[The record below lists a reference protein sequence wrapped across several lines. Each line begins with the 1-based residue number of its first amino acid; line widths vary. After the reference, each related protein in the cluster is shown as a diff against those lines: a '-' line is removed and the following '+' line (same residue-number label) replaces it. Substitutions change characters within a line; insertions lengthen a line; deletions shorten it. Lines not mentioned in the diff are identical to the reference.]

1 VFLGGL
7 TLAGVLIFSRAAPAQ
22 DQPADGANGAAAAA
36 PTMDEQGWPNYPL
49 PDAKSFGKS
58 NIETGRG
65 HGFYLS
71 VSKLL
76 LVWLLFLVW
85 VKTTDWVGQD
95 CLRVNLNYSIWNP
108 IVFGVFIAA
117 FLVMWLI
124 PMFEIAMPLLL
135 VAYLAPLGT
144 YLIVRNKMVEQHQR
158 VMTPE
163 HIRLLIAGLLGK
175 MGVKVS
181 TEKQA
186 AWQKGA
192 PVNFKASAGC
202 GREGEANLL
211 LARRSPGFVPTKE
224 LIAEMLDR
232 RGESVMLEFTQ
243 AGVGVRFQIDSV
255 WHNLDPQTREQ
266 AALILAVMMTLC
278 GLDANKR
285 TKRQEATMQA
295 EYKGI
300 EYLCRLIVQSAEGT
314 ERAVL
319 HVHALKAPIKSFD
332 ELGMRAK
339 TQEQLKELTARPAG
353 FVLFAALPG
362 GGLSALF
369 DSVLKNC
376 DRYMRDFASVEEVN
390 HREHDIENLPVTIYN
405 ASKGETA
412 TAALE
417 KITKTYPNVIVMRT
431 LPDMAAAKML
441 CDQVAEDRLVLTA
454 IRAKDATEAMLRVL
468 LLKLPPKDFVN
479 AISGVCCVRLVRKLC
494 GECKEAYPA
503 PQEMLAQFGIPPG
516 KVQTLYRPPT
526 QPDAKKVCPNCE
538 GIGYKGR
545 SGLFELLVVDDGVRE
560 MLLKSPKLDLVRAAA
575 RRSGMKTFQEEG
587 LVLVVKG
594 ITSLQELQR
603 ALKG

>member
-1 VFLGGL
+1 MGL
-7 TLAGVLIFSRAAPAQ
+7 MLTGAP
-22 DQPADGANGAAAAA
+22 AAA
-36 PTMDEQGWPNYPL
+36 PTMDEQGWPIYPL
-49 PDAKSFGKS
+49 PDAKSFGKP
-58 NIETGRG
+58 NNGNGRG
-65 HGFYLS
+65 HGFYVS
-71 VSKLL
+71 VSKLA

-108 IVFGVFIAA
+108 IVFGVFIGA
-117 FLVMWLI
+117 FIVMWLI

-163 HIRLLIAGLLGK
+163 HIRLLIAQLLGK

-181 TEKQA
+181 DREAGGLAEGRAGELQ
-186 AWQKGA
+186 
-192 PVNFKASAGC
+192 ASAGC
-202 GREGEANLL
+202 GRESEANLL

-224 LIAEMLDR
+224 LVAEMLDR
-232 RGESVMLEFTQ
+232 RGESVMIEFTQ

-300 EYLCRLIVQSAEGT
+300 DYLCRLIVQSVEGT

-319 HVHALKAPIKSFD
+319 HLHATKAPIKSFD

-339 TQEQLKELTARPAG
+339 TQEQLKELTSRQAG
-353 FVLFAALPG
+353 FVLFSSLPV

-390 HREHDIENLPVTIYN
+390 HREHDGRKSTGDHIQR
-405 ASKGETA
+405 
-412 TAALE
+412 LE
-417 KITKTYPNVIVMRT
+417 R
-431 LPDMAAAKML
+431 
-441 CDQVAEDRLVLTA
+441 
-454 IRAKDATEAMLRVL
+454 
-468 LLKLPPKDFVN
+468 
-479 AISGVCCVRLVRKLC
+479 
-494 GECKEAYPA
+494 
-503 PQEMLAQFGIPPG
+503 
-516 KVQTLYRPPT
+516 
-526 QPDAKKVCPNCE
+526 
-538 GIGYKGR
+538 
-545 SGLFELLVVDDGVRE
+545 
-560 MLLKSPKLDLVRAAA
+560 
-575 RRSGMKTFQEEG
+575 
-587 LVLVVKG
+587 
-594 ITSLQELQR
+594 
-603 ALKG
+603 